1 MTDARTSKEQFLADL
16 DKAIAA
22 CKKTLTGRLGMSLE
36 QFEAIRAF
44 VATSH
49 EPSCLACEDRPGPA
63 NDPCLVC
70 GRSSH
75 EPRNEL
81 PPCELRLA
89 AQGLLAYGHCDPSE
103 EGSEGYIAAW
113 SRLDKTLRASQPLSD
128 VDTLMS
134 RVSMLVKSGDLELI
148 VSDLDSPGD
157 RRELRYK
164 YSVTKETDG
173 D

>member
-1 MTDARTSKEQFLADL
+1 MSEQPTSKEQFLADL

-63 NDPCLVC
+63 NDPCLAC

-75 EPRNEL
+75 EPEAEPVAWR
-81 PPCELRLA
+81 RLIDS
-89 AQGLLAYGHCDPSE
+89 AY
-103 EGSEGYIAAW
+103 
-113 SRLDKTLRASQPLSD
+113 TLRPEWHYTDHQPTISLVLRPIGCKCSHCSPPETRTDEPQPCPHGISD
-128 VDTLMS
+128 MNICPVCDA
-134 RVSMLVKSGDLELI
+134 
-148 VSDLDSPGD
+148 P
-157 RRELRYK
+157 
-164 YSVTKETDG
+164 
-173 D
+173 